1 MPRHEPTTRRD
12 VSKVRVS
19 EAAEGGATSRPR
31 IGLSLLPSDLDGA
44 LRALDDDAFDK
55 LNLAVGREAKRRS
68 TPSGQPRPVAETDAE
83 ARRRAVPTR
92 GGSRAAELP
101 VGKIRMIKAAAA
113 AGLTPT
119 MIARQVGIPLAAVRT
134 VLAGKA

>member
-1 MPRHEPTTRRD
+1 MPRHEPTARRV

-19 EAAEGGATSRPR
+19 AAAEGGASSLPR
-31 IGLSLLPSDLDGA
+31 IGLFLLPSDLDGA
-44 LRALDDDAFDK
+44 LRALDDEAFDK

-68 TPSGQPRPVAETDAE
+68 TSSDQPRPVAESDA
-83 ARRRAVPTR
+83 AVRRRAVPA
-92 GGSRAAELP
+92 RARATELP
-101 VGKIRMIKAAAA
+101 VGKIHMIKAAAA

-119 MIARQVGIPLAAVRT
+119 MIARQIGIPLAAVRA